1 MPIEYYAGAAIAL
14 IVVVLLVLLMKPGR
28 STRQSAQHNS
38 INADQLAKQLSRIA
52 DSLEILVARM
62 GAAATVEKPRAEG
75 LSAVG
80 LRGEDPKPLAKE
92 PPAEVPKAHVEEPRA
107 EEVKPPAEKAP
118 ASPPNAVEPSAADP
132 GKVEQPVERHVRLSM
147 FGR

>member
-62 GAAATVEKPRAEG
+62 GAAATVENPRAE
-75 LSAVG
+75 G

-92 PPAEVPKAHVEEPRA
+92 PLAEVPKAHVEEPRA

-118 ASPPNAVEPSAADP
+118 ASPPDVVEPSAAEP
-132 GKVEQPVERHVRLSM
+132 EKVEQPVERHVRLSM